1 MDSKKDKLY
10 AYILRQKNLRKKM
23 IAVLLDPDKYTGD
36 ELPYGEICKAQ
47 PDFIF
52 VGGSGINHSIED
64 FVSELKQ
71 QVDIPVVLFP
81 GDVQQF
87 TPQADGLLLLSLISG
102 RNPDLLI
109 GQHVKAACAIA
120 TSGVEVLPTG
130 YILVDGGKQSSVERV
145 SRTQPLSED
154 DPRTILSTALAG
166 QLLGMKL
173 VYLEAG
179 SGAAHAISAT
189 TIQTVSTGLSIP
201 LIVGGGIRSIQ
212 QIDTA
217 LQAGADLLVV
227 GNHFE
232 AHPEDILPFT
242 AYVHQWKA

>member
-1 MDSKKDKLY
+1 
-10 AYILRQKNLRKKM
+10 M
-23 IAVLLDPDKYTGD
+23 IAVLLDPDKYTGS
-36 ELPYGEICKAQ
+36 EQVPYREIGKAQ

-64 FVSELKQ
+64 FVLALKQ
-71 QVDIPVVLFP
+71 HVDIPVVLFP

-87 TPQADGLLLLSLISG
+87 TPHADGLLLLSLISG

-145 SRTQPLSED
+145 SQTQPLSED
-154 DPRTILSTALAG
+154 NPHAILSTALAG

-179 SGAAHAISAT
+179 SGAAHAISAAT
-189 TIQTVSTGLSIP
+189 VQTVSEGLSIP

-212 QIDTA
+212 QIDAA
-217 LQAGADLLVV
+217 LQAGANLVV
-227 GNHFE
+227 IGNHFE

-242 AYVHQWKA
+242 AYIHQWKP